1 MGESEDMMESFE
13 HVGQSL
19 MLAVIPI
26 YAILA
31 SQFRSFL
38 PLAIML
44 AAAVADGCGWFAF
57 PGGRYRQHHVD
68 DRTNSL
74 DGTRDQERHPAG
86 GLY

>member
-1 MGESEDMMESFE
+1 MNLPPGFRIDYMGESEDMMESFE

-38 PLAIML
+38 PLVIMPSTSTTVC
-44 AAAVADGCGWFAF
+44 APPW
-57 PGGRYRQHHVD
+57 P
-68 DRTNSL
+68 RT
-74 DGTRDQERHPAG
+74 AK
-86 GLY
+86 